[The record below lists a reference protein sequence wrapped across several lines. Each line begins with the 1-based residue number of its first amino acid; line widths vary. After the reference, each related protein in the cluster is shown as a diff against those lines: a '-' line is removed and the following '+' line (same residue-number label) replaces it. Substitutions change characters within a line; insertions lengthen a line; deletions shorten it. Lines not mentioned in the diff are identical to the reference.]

1 MMPHR
6 FALKHSAT
14 LAARDPLLNPP
25 PFRGR
30 KETATL
36 LCFDE
41 TLLICGPHFLPLK
54 GGG

>member
-1 MMPHR
+1 MMPRR
-6 FALKHSAT
+6 FAMKRNVT
-14 LAARDPLLNPP
+14 LAARDPLLDPP

-30 KETATL
+30 KETAAY

-41 TLLICGPHFLPLK
+41 MLLTCGPLFLPLE

>member
-1 MMPHR
+1 MTPRR
-6 FALKHSAT
+6 FAMKHNAT

-30 KETATL
+30 KEAAA
-36 LCFDE
+36 FPYRDE
-41 TLLICGPHFLPLK
+41 TLLTCGPLFLPLK

>member
-1 MMPHR
+1 M
-6 FALKHSAT
+6 KHSAA
-14 LAARDPLLNPP
+14 LAARDPLLDPP

-30 KETATL
+30 KETAAF

-41 TLLICGPHFLPLK
+41 TLLICGSLFLPLK

>member
-6 FALKHSAT
+6 FAMKCSAT

-30 KETATL
+30 KETAAF
-36 LCFDE
+36 LCFNE
-41 TLLICGPHFLPLK
+41 TLLIGGLLFLPLK

>member
-1 MMPHR
+1 MEHT
-6 FALKHSAT
+6 AA
-14 LAARDPLLNPP
+14 LAARDPLLDPP

-30 KETATL
+30 KETAAF

-41 TLLICGPHFLPLK
+41 MLLICGPLFLPLE